1 MLSRILA
8 ALFVLTLALSPAS
21 LSAREVKADFD
32 TDDPFVLTSQW
43 DRAEHVPGVTG
54 EAWRSDGFSSYLTLP
69 ARFEGERFIGAAMWV
84 ALESYPSDREVPTAE
99 IMRSSF
105 LQQSDG
111 RRGFDLWVDT
121 YGRWGATLAV
131 GSKRIDLR
139 IDAAFPLY
147 RWSHVGFSYDPVTG
161 EASLFLDR
169 RRVTTQALGDAAP
182 WSPAQADLTVARPYR
197 IAEMLNFEVNLL
209 NGAFD
214 DIVVTQ
220 DPERWRDVLARREAF
235 PASVESSLAVP
246 SSRFERDFLRPRYHA
261 MPPANWTNEPH
272 GLVLV
277 DGRYHLFY
285 QRTPNG
291 PFKTQ
296 MVWGHMSSAD
306 LVDWTHHRDALR
318 PSLQIDAFGFDMK
331 GIWSGDV
338 IRDGEAA
345 YAYYTS
351 VNHGPRE
358 AFNPGISVAVSTDPM
373 LRVWEKRGP
382 IIDTR
387 HVNDFRDPYLWQEDG
402 IWHMIVGAAYD
413 AGGGL
418 DYYRCGSR
426 KTPTC
431 WEHIKRFASIPYARM
446 DVGSII
452 WEMPVFEAI
461 GDRRLLIVNPIG
473 GNVSKY
479 GTPATRGVYWLGG
492 WRNGMFEPDRAEPR
506 MLDLFPG
513 HLSPAVAR
521 LPDGGLAG
529 IGIVDERRTSQAQ
542 EDAGWAHV
550 FSLPREYY
558 LNAAGM
564 LGQRPLAAL
573 SQLRTG
579 EPIQASVREAGES
592 RLASP
597 GHQYEA
603 ELTFEGAR
611 EKPFGLVL
619 GQSADRREAT
629 RIVYDPATRQLIL
642 DKSRSSLRGE
652 DEGPEVIRQAY
663 DLAAFGPPDKWHVF
677 VDGSIVD
684 VFIGDGGAFSFR
696 LYPKGADSTGISVLN
711 DDGGAVGAAIWRLRP
726 AAFDY
731 DFSEGTGAIPGQA
744 D

>member
-1 MLSRILA
+1 MLAIFLLHLLA
-8 ALFVLTLALSPAS
+8 AGPLCAA
-21 LSAREVKADFD
+21 AQEVSADFD
-32 TDDPFVLTSQW
+32 TRDPFAATSQW
-43 DRAEHVPGVTG
+43 ERSERVPGVTG
-54 EAWRSDGFSSYLTLP
+54 DAWRSDGFSSYLTTP
-69 ARFEGERFIGAAMWV
+69 VQFEGDRFIGGALWI
-84 ALESYPSDREVPTAE
+84 ALESYPSDREVPVPE

-105 LQQSDG
+105 LQQTDG
-111 RRGFDLWVDT
+111 RRGFDLWVDP
-121 YGRWGATLAV
+121 YGRWGASLAT
-131 GSKRIDLR
+131 GSRRIDLR
-139 IDAAFPLY
+139 DDAAFPLY
-147 RWSHVGFSYDPVTG
+147 RWSHVAFSYDPATG

-169 RRVTTQALGDAAP
+169 RRVAAQTLGDAAP
-182 WSPAQADLTVARPYR
+182 WSPAQAELTVARPYR

-220 DPERWRDVLARREAF
+220 DPERWHEVLARRETPVAM
-235 PASVESSLAVP
+235 VESALAVP
-246 SSRFERDFLRPRYHA
+246 SSRFEKDFLRPRYHA

-291 PFKTQ
+291 PFKTL

-318 PSLQIDAFGFDMK
+318 PSLQTDTFGFDMK

-387 HVNDFRDPYLWQEDG
+387 HVNDFRDPYLWQESG

-418 DYYRCGSR
+418 DYYRCGDR
-426 KTPTC
+426 KAPTC
-431 WEHIKRFASIPYARM
+431 WEHVKRFASIPYARM

-473 GNVSKY
+473 GKVSKY
-479 GTPATRGVYWLGG
+479 GEPATRGVYWLGEWHRG
-492 WRNGMFEPDRAEPR
+492 LFVPDRAEPH

-521 LPDGGLAG
+521 TPDGSLVG

-542 EDAGWAHV
+542 EDGGWAHT

-558 LNAAGM
+558 LNGAGL

-573 SQLRTG
+573 KQLRSGEPLRADLPDTG
-579 EPIQASVREAGES
+579 ESH
-592 RLASP
+592 LASP

-603 ELTFEGAR
+603 QLRFEGAR
-611 EKPFGLVL
+611 EKPFGLIL
-619 GQSADRREAT
+619 GQSADGREAT

-652 DEGPEVIRQAY
+652 DEGPQVIRQAY
-663 DLAAFGPPDKWHVF
+663 DVAAYGPPEKWHVF

-684 VFIGDGGAFSFR
+684 VFIGDGGTFSFR

-711 DDGGAVGAAIWRLRP
+711 EDGGAVGAAIWPLRP

-731 DFSEGTGAIPGQA
+731 DFSEGAGANPDQA